1 MRALRRGEVWS
12 APGWQERD
20 GVKGQCVVVGSGGTP
35 GRETLRVRAG
45 GGLVRASSR
54 PLTQWAR
61 PGKEG
66 TGEDRQAERR
76 HKEQNPR
83 WGQITG
89 CVWTRVEMVAQ
100 EVRVRDRISRIS
112 EESPL

>member
-1 MRALRRGEVWS
+1 MPLDGRRGMGLRDSVW
-12 APGWQERD
+12 WL
-20 GVKGQCVVVGSGGTP
+20 VLVGLLA
-35 GRETLRVRAG
+35 EKLRVRAG